1 MPTFKKQFTGVPNGD
16 IYPKTYEAGDEC
28 PPELVAGA
36 QSLDALDGEGSGSAL
51 TRNSLDRALAD
62 LPGGN
67 TDPDYVVGAMR
78 SYFGDL
84 FTADDESRVR
94 DLVKPVVVRLS
105 DGLTVDEIKAALAEK
120 SIAIPEG
127 VTRKAELAALLDGG
141 A

>member
-1 MPTFKKQFTGVPNGD
+1 MPTFKKQFTGVPNGE

-62 LPGGN
+62 LPGGD